1 MINPDA
7 KPGKAARRRATSM
20 ETSKFEKK
28 RGRVKKKVEAMR
40 NGVIPET
47 HSPSSSV
54 SEGLDHFDE
63 SPLLFN
69 LSPGEFRARTSSNAS
84 SCGRLS
90 PIPAIESDMH
100 DDQVPPLSPLNH
112 WNQADMN
119 RLTMYSDTNEP
130 YTDKLVELANT
141 MKLGGNGTTGFLS
154 VNKTSP
160 TTQLS
165 PASSHITLTP
175 GYSAFGSNLSVN
187 SGYVNGGSSC
197 GGNGSGSLSRNGSDP
212 FFQTSAGIDSS
223 ITLTSLNAPTSER
236 KSPQNRNSFLTEAA
250 SATFSLSPSLSPAQ
264 SMDTIASLSSVTS
277 NVVTRVKQENTG
289 SSPGPAPLSSLVS
302 AGINNHF
309 AGRHFVGNS
318 SSCNMSMNRPAA
330 FGNQVLVK
338 TEHQPPS
345 SGPTASQVMGHL
357 LSLSSNNH
365 MPVDLDF
372 DSLQGGLECDV
383 NSVIQHELNVDGN
396 LDFNFD
402 SMNAGNSGT
411 SAANAAAAPTTSAA
425 SHSWV
430 H

>member
-1 MINPDA
+1 
-7 KPGKAARRRATSM
+7 M
-20 ETSKFEKK
+20 ETQKFEKK

-69 LSPGEFRARTSSNAS
+69 LSPEFRARTSSNAS

-90 PIPAIESDMH
+90 PIPAVESDMH
-100 DDQVPPLSPLNH
+100 DGQVPPLSPLNH
-112 WNQADMN
+112 WNSDVN
-119 RLTMYSDTNEP
+119 RLSMYSDANEP

-141 MKLGGNGTTGFLS
+141 MKLGGSGSFLS
-154 VNKTSP
+154 VTSKSSP

-165 PASSHITLTP
+165 PASSHVTLTP
-175 GYSAFGSNLSVN
+175 GYSGFGSSI
-187 SGYVNGGSSC
+187 SVNGGYVS
-197 GGNGSGSLSRNGSDP
+197 GGGGSGGGSGSLSRNGSDP
-212 FFQTSAGIDSS
+212 YFQTSAGIDST
-223 ITLTSLNAPTSER
+223 ITLTSLNAPNGR
-236 KSPQNRNSFLTEAA
+236 KSPQRNSFLNEQG
-250 SATFSLSPSLSPAQ
+250 SATFSLVNLSPSLSPAQ
-264 SMDTIASLSSVTS
+264 SMDTIASMSSVS
-277 NVVTRVKQENTG
+277 NNAAPRVKQENQPQQQAAPGGGGGGQFTARFPAIPCNAVSRTG
-289 SSPGPAPLSSLVS
+289 YGPVHVKSEPG
-302 AGINNHF
+302 
-309 AGRHFVGNS
+309 
-318 SSCNMSMNRPAA
+318 
-330 FGNQVLVK
+330 
-338 TEHQPPS
+338 

-357 LSLSSNNH
+357 LSLNNSL
-365 MPVDLDF
+365 PNDLDF

-402 SMNAGNSGT
+402 PMHGTNAVS
-411 SAANAAAAPTTSAA
+411 SAAATNTASSIAS

>member
-1 MINPDA
+1 MRVQNEGTGKSSWWMINPDA

-20 ETSKFEKK
+20 ETQKFEKK

-69 LSPGEFRARTSSNAS
+69 LSPEFRARTSSNAS

-100 DDQVPPLSPLNH
+100 DGQVPPLSPLNH
-112 WNQADMN
+112 WNSDIN
-119 RLTMYSDTNEP
+119 RLSMYSEVNEP

-141 MKLGGNGTTGFLS
+141 MKLGGSGSFLS
-154 VNKTSP
+154 VNSKSSP

-165 PASSHITLTP
+165 PASSHVTLTP
-175 GYSAFGSNLSVN
+175 GYSGFGSSISVN
-187 SGYVNGGSSC
+187 GGYVNGG
-197 GGNGSGSLSRNGSDP
+197 GGSGGGSGSLSRNGSDP
-212 FFQTSAGIDSS
+212 YFQTSAGIDST
-223 ITLTSLNAPTSER
+223 ITLTSLNAPNGR
-236 KSPQNRNSFLTEAA
+236 KSPQRNSFLNEQG
-250 SATFSLSPSLSPAQ
+250 SATFSLVNLSPSLSPAQ
-264 SMDTIASLSSVTS
+264 SMDTIASMSSVS
-277 NVVTRVKQENTG
+277 NSAASRIKQENQQSAAG
-289 SSPGPAPLSSLVS
+289 GQFAARFPAT
-302 AGINNHF
+302 
-309 AGRHFVGNS
+309 
-318 SSCNMSMNRPAA
+318 SCNAVSRS
-330 FGNQVLVK
+330 GYGHVHVK
-338 TEHQPPS
+338 SET
-345 SGPTASQVMGHL
+345 GPTASQVVGHL
-357 LSLSSNNH
+357 LSLNNSL
-365 MPVDLDF
+365 PNDLDF

-402 SMNAGNSGT
+402 PMHG
-411 SAANAAAAPTTSAA
+411 ANAASSAA
-425 SHSWV
+425 ASNTAQPIASSHSWV